1 MSADMTPGTTSPVDD
16 PVERYAVELAA
27 ALRGPAGARERLVA
41 EVRDGL
47 GETVVAYEAA
57 GAPPE
62 RAAREAVAEF
72 GSVAEVAA
80 SCQREL
86 TVAQARHTARALALT
101 GPFLLAC
108 WWLVRGTGGGQGG
121 VSGFAH
127 QVAVQLSSAAVA
139 VVLAALALAATG
151 AWGRWLPVAAERLPA
166 AVAWTGTAAS
176 VAMAV
181 TTLTLA
187 TASFL
192 AEQWPLTVL
201 AGALAAASHAV
212 VAGSAR
218 VCRECA
224 RLSAGEPAVA

>member
-1 MSADMTPGTTSPVDD
+1 MSADMTPHMTPDG
-16 PVERYAVELAA
+16 PVERYSAELAA

-47 GETVVAYEAA
+47 AETVAAYEAA
-57 GAPPE
+57 GALPE
-62 RAAREAVAEF
+62 RAVREAVAEF

-86 TVAQARHTARALALT
+86 TVAQARRTARALALT
-101 GPFLLAC
+101 GPFLVAC
-108 WWLVRGTGGGQGG
+108 WWLVRGTGGEQGG

-127 QVAVQLSSAAVA
+127 QVAVQLSSAAVVA
-139 VVLAALALAATG
+139 VVLAALALGATG
-151 AWGRWLPVAAERLPA
+151 AWGRWLPVAAERLPG

-187 TASFL
+187 TAAFL
-192 AEQWPLTVL
+192 AEEGPLTVL

-212 VAGSAR
+212 VAGPAR

-224 RLSAGEPAVA
+224 RLSAAVPAVA

>member
-1 MSADMTPGTTSPVDD
+1 MTPEAASPVDD
-16 PVERYAVELAA
+16 HVERYAAELAA
-27 ALRGPAGARERLVA
+27 ALRGPAGARARLVA

-47 GETVVAYEAA
+47 AETVAAYEAA
-57 GAPPE
+57 GAAPE
-62 RAAREAVAEF
+62 RAVREAVAEF

-101 GPFLLAC
+101 GPFLVAC
-108 WWLVRGTGGGQGG
+108 CWLVRGAGGGRGG
-121 VSGFAH
+121 VSGFAY
-127 QVAVQLSSAAVA
+127 QVAVQLSSAAAVA
-139 VVLAALALAATG
+139 VVLAASARAATG
-151 AWGRWLPVAAERLPA
+151 AWGRGLPVAAERLPA

-176 VAMAV
+176 VAMAA

-187 TASFL
+187 AAAFL
-192 AEQWPLTVL
+192 AEEWPLTVL

-212 VAGSAR
+212 VAGPSR

-224 RLSAGEPAVA
+224 RLSAGEPAAA

>member
-1 MSADMTPGTTSPVDD
+1 MTPHMTPDG
-16 PVERYAVELAA
+16 PVERYSAELAA

-47 GETVVAYEAA
+47 AETVAAYEAA
-57 GAPPE
+57 GALPE
-62 RAAREAVAEF
+62 RAVREAVAEF

-86 TVAQARHTARALALT
+86 TVAQARRTARALALT
-101 GPFLLAC
+101 GPFLVAC
-108 WWLVRGTGGGQGG
+108 WWLVRGTGGEQGG
-121 VSGFAH
+121 VSGFAY
-127 QVAVQLSSAAVA
+127 QVAVQLSSAAVVA
-139 VVLAALALAATG
+139 VVLAALALGATG
-151 AWGRWLPVAAERLPA
+151 AWGRWLPVAAERLPG

-181 TTLTLA
+181 TALTLA
-187 TASFL
+187 TAAFL
-192 AEQWPLTVL
+192 AEEGPLTVL

-212 VAGSAR
+212 VAGPAR

-224 RLSAGEPAVA
+224 RLSAAVPAVA

>member
-1 MSADMTPGTTSPVDD
+1 MTPHMTPDG
-16 PVERYAVELAA
+16 PVERYSAELAA

-47 GETVVAYEAA
+47 AETVAAYEAA
-57 GAPPE
+57 GALPE
-62 RAAREAVAEF
+62 RAVREAVAEF

-86 TVAQARHTARALALT
+86 TVAQARRTARALALT
-101 GPFLLAC
+101 GPFLVAC
-108 WWLVRGTGGGQGG
+108 WWLVRGTGGEQGR

-127 QVAVQLSSAAVA
+127 QVAVQLSSAAVVA
-139 VVLAALALAATG
+139 VVLAALALGATG
-151 AWGRWLPVAAERLPA
+151 AWGRWLPVAAERLPG

-187 TASFL
+187 TAAFL
-192 AEQWPLTVL
+192 AEEGPLTVL

-212 VAGSAR
+212 VAGPAR

-224 RLSAGEPAVA
+224 RLSAAVPAVA

>member
-1 MSADMTPGTTSPVDD
+1 MTPHMTPDG
-16 PVERYAVELAA
+16 PVERYSAELAA
-27 ALRGPAGARERLVA
+27 ALRGPDGARERLVA

-47 GETVVAYEAA
+47 AETVAAYEAA
-57 GAPPE
+57 GALPE
-62 RAAREAVAEF
+62 RAVREAVAEF

-86 TVAQARHTARALALT
+86 TVAQARRTARALALT
-101 GPFLLAC
+101 GPFLVAC
-108 WWLVRGTGGGQGG
+108 WWLVRGTGGEQGG

-127 QVAVQLSSAAVA
+127 QVAVQLSSAAVVA
-139 VVLAALALAATG
+139 VVLAALALGATG
-151 AWGRWLPVAAERLPA
+151 AWGRWLPVAAERLPG

-181 TTLTLA
+181 TTLALA
-187 TASFL
+187 TAAFL
-192 AEQWPLTVL
+192 AEEGPLTVL

-212 VAGSAR
+212 VAGPAR

-224 RLSAGEPAVA
+224 RLSAAVPAVA

>member
-1 MSADMTPGTTSPVDD
+1 MTPHMTPDG
-16 PVERYAVELAA
+16 PVERYSAELAA

-47 GETVVAYEAA
+47 AETVAAYEAA
-57 GAPPE
+57 GALPE
-62 RAAREAVAEF
+62 RAVREAVAEF

-86 TVAQARHTARALALT
+86 TVAQARRTARALALT
-101 GPFLLAC
+101 GPFLVAC
-108 WWLVRGTGGGQGG
+108 WWLVRGTGGEQGG

-127 QVAVQLSSAAVA
+127 QVAVQLSSAAVVA
-139 VVLAALALAATG
+139 VVLAALALGATG
-151 AWGRWLPVAAERLPA
+151 AWGRWLPVAAERLPG

-187 TASFL
+187 TAAFL
-192 AEQWPLTVL
+192 AEEGPLTVL

-212 VAGSAR
+212 VAGPAR

-224 RLSAGEPAVA
+224 RLSAAVPAVA

>member
-1 MSADMTPGTTSPVDD
+1 MTPGTTSPVDD

-108 WWLVRGTGGGQGG
+108 WWLVRGTGDGQGG

>member
-1 MSADMTPGTTSPVDD
+1 MAPPPPLDD

-27 ALRGPAGARERLVA
+27 ALRGPAGARERLVV

-47 GETVVAYEAA
+47 AETVAAYEAA
-57 GAPPE
+57 GVPAE
-62 RAAREAVAEF
+62 RAVREAVAEF

-101 GPFLLAC
+101 GPFLVAC
-108 WWLVRGTGGGQGG
+108 WWL
-121 VSGFAH
+121 
-127 QVAVQLSSAAVA
+127 
-139 VVLAALALAATG
+139 
-151 AWGRWLPVAAERLPA
+151 PVATERLPA

-187 TASFL
+187 TAAFL

-224 RLSAGEPAVA
+224 RLSSREPAVA

>member
-1 MSADMTPGTTSPVDD
+1 MSADMAPPPPSDD

-47 GETVVAYEAA
+47 AETVAAYEAA
-57 GAPPE
+57 GVPAE
-62 RAAREAVAEF
+62 RAVREAVAEF

-101 GPFLLAC
+101 GPFLVAC
-108 WWLVRGTGGGQGG
+108 WWLVRGTGDGQGG

-127 QVAVQLSSAAVA
+127 QVAVQLSSAAAVA

-187 TASFL
+187 TAAFL

-224 RLSAGEPAVA
+224 RLSSREPAVA

>member
-1 MSADMTPGTTSPVDD
+1 MTPHMTPDG
-16 PVERYAVELAA
+16 PVERYSAELAA

-47 GETVVAYEAA
+47 AETVAAYEAA
-57 GAPPE
+57 GALPE
-62 RAAREAVAEF
+62 RAVREAVAEF

-86 TVAQARHTARALALT
+86 TVAQARRTARALALT
-101 GPFLLAC
+101 GPFLVAC
-108 WWLVRGTGGGQGG
+108 WWLVRGTGGEQGG
-121 VSGFAH
+121 VSGFAY
-127 QVAVQLSSAAVA
+127 QVAVQLSSAAVVA
-139 VVLAALALAATG
+139 VVLAALALGATG
-151 AWGRWLPVAAERLPA
+151 AWGRWLPVAAERLPG

-187 TASFL
+187 TAAFL
-192 AEQWPLTVL
+192 AEEGPLTVL

-212 VAGSAR
+212 VAGPAR

-224 RLSAGEPAVA
+224 RLSAAVPAVA

>member
-1 MSADMTPGTTSPVDD
+1 MTPHMTPDG
-16 PVERYAVELAA
+16 PVERYSAELAA

-47 GETVVAYEAA
+47 AETVAAYEAA
-57 GAPPE
+57 GALPE
-62 RAAREAVAEF
+62 RAVREAVAEF

-86 TVAQARHTARALALT
+86 TVAQARRTARALALT
-101 GPFLLAC
+101 GPFLVAC
-108 WWLVRGTGGGQGG
+108 WWLVRGTGGEQGG

-127 QVAVQLSSAAVA
+127 QVAVQLSSAAVVA
-139 VVLAALALAATG
+139 VVLAALALGATG
-151 AWGRWLPVAAERLPA
+151 AWGRWLPVAAERLPG

-187 TASFL
+187 TAAFL
-192 AEQWPLTVL
+192 AEEGPLTVL
-201 AGALAAASHAV
+201 AGALAAASHVV
-212 VAGSAR
+212 VAGPAR

-224 RLSAGEPAVA
+224 RLSAAVPAVA

>member
-1 MSADMTPGTTSPVDD
+1 MTPHMTPDG
-16 PVERYAVELAA
+16 PVERYSAELAA

-47 GETVVAYEAA
+47 AETVAAYEAA
-57 GAPPE
+57 GALPE
-62 RAAREAVAEF
+62 RAVREAVAEF

-86 TVAQARHTARALALT
+86 TVAQARRTARALALT
-101 GPFLLAC
+101 GPFLVAC
-108 WWLVRGTGGGQGG
+108 WWLVRGTGGEQGG

-127 QVAVQLSSAAVA
+127 QVAVQLSSAAVVA
-139 VVLAALALAATG
+139 VVLAALALGATG
-151 AWGRWLPVAAERLPA
+151 AWGRWLPVAAERLPG

-181 TTLTLA
+181 TTLALA
-187 TASFL
+187 TAAFL
-192 AEQWPLTVL
+192 AEEGPLTVL

-212 VAGSAR
+212 VAGPAR

-224 RLSAGEPAVA
+224 RLSAAVPAVA